1 MNILTLS
8 SNKSLWKG
16 YQYYVD
22 NLVSHINRIN
32 DTEFNAEVS
41 NGEGKIYQVHLDIT
55 HPRKSTCNCPYA
67 DGRMIICKHKIATY
81 FTIFPEEARAYIEEV
96 EAYKEESE
104 KKYQAYLKEQEKH
117 FQEFKNYVYHLSK
130 QELREQ
136 LINCL
141 ISEEDLD
148 DYYD

>member
-1 MNILTLS
+1 MSILTLS
-8 SNKSLWKG
+8 SNRSLWRG

-22 NLVSHINRIN
+22 NLVSNINKIN

-41 NGEGKIYQVHLDIT
+41 NGEDKIYQVHLDIT

-81 FTIFPEEARAYIEEV
+81 FTIFSEEARAYIEEV
-96 EAYKEESE
+96 EAYEEESE
-104 KKYQAYLKEQEKH
+104 KRYQTYLKEQEKH
-117 FQEFKNYVYHLSK
+117 FQEIKNYVYHLSK

-141 ISEEDLD
+141 ISEEDFD

>member
-1 MNILTLS
+1 MSILTLS
-8 SNKSLWKG
+8 SNRSLWRG

-22 NLVSHINRIN
+22 NLVSHINKIN

-41 NGEGKIYQVHLDIT
+41 NGEDKIYQVHLDIT

-81 FTIFPEEARAYIEEV
+81 FTIFPEEARAYIEEI
-96 EAYKEESE
+96 EAYEEESE
-104 KKYQAYLKEQEKH
+104 KRYQAYLKEQEKH
-117 FQEFKNYVYHLSK
+117 FQEIKNYVYHLSK

-141 ISEEDLD
+141 ISEEDFD

>member
-8 SNKSLWKG
+8 SNRSLSRG

-22 NLVSHINRIN
+22 NLVSHINKIN
-32 DTEFNAEVS
+32 DTEFDAKVS
-41 NGEGKIYQVHLDIT
+41 NGKGKIYQVHLDIT

-96 EAYKEESE
+96 EAFEEES
-104 KKYQAYLKEQEKH
+104 KKRYQAYLKEQEKH
-117 FQEFKNYVYHLSK
+117 FQEIKNYVYHLSK

>member
-96 EAYKEESE
+96 EAYEEESE
-104 KKYQAYLKEQEKH
+104 KRYQAYLKEQEKH
-117 FQEFKNYVYHLSK
+117 FQEIKNYVYHLSK

>member
-1 MNILTLS
+1 MSILTLS
-8 SNKSLWKG
+8 RNRSLWRG

-22 NLVSHINRIN
+22 NLVSHINKIN
-32 DTEFNAEVS
+32 NTEFNAEVS
-41 NGEGKIYQVHLDIT
+41 NGEDKIYQVHLDIT

-96 EAYKEESE
+96 EAYEEETE
-104 KKYQAYLKEQEKH
+104 KRYQTYLKEQEKH
-117 FQEFKNYVYHLSK
+117 FQEIKNYVYHLSK

-141 ISEEDLD
+141 ISEEDFD

>member
-16 YQYYVD
+16 YQYYVE
-22 NLVSHINRIN
+22 NLVSHINWIN

-41 NGEGKIYQVHLDIT
+41 NGEDKIYQVHLDIT

-96 EAYKEESE
+96 EAYEEES
-104 KKYQAYLKEQEKH
+104 KKRYQAYLKEQEKH
-117 FQEFKNYVYHLSK
+117 FQEIKNYVYHLSK

>member
-8 SNKSLWKG
+8 SNRSLSRG

-22 NLVSHINRIN
+22 NLVSHINKIN
-32 DTEFNAEVS
+32 DTEFDAKVS
-41 NGEGKIYQVHLDIT
+41 NGKDKIYQVHLDIA

-96 EAYKEESE
+96 EAYEEESE
-104 KKYQAYLKEQEKH
+104 KRYQAYLKEQEKH
-117 FQEFKNYVYHLSK
+117 FQEIKNYVYHLSK